1 MLKLKIAADAFA
13 DRKRKLLRENELTA
27 KHDVLQGAAIDALRV
42 ARLISLS
49 EVRRIVLCTR

>member
-13 DRKRKLLRENELTA
+13 DRKRRLLRENGLTA
-27 KHDVLQGAAIDALRV
+27 KHDVLQGAAIDALRI
-42 ARLISLS
+42 ARLVSLS